1 MALNW
6 YLIKPPNEQVSG
18 FEDDDMSIGFDDAM
32 STGIARDVEIYNADL
47 TICKHARAVVLN
59 TVQDTQLKSLTR
71 NLLFPIGSCV
81 AGQYVK
87 MDDRYWLIVGI
98 VDNNTV
104 YEKAILSICTYK
116 LTWFGSRGQIIQRWA
131 NISSASQYNHGE
143 TYYQN
148 FGVRSDQ
155 LLVLMPNDDE
165 TLLLENGT
173 RFVVDRRCKIY
184 EQGYDETVTS
194 DTSKS
199 LIIYKLTRIDNVI
212 YDYQDSGHTEFVVY
226 QDEQQD
232 DDGYYVI
239 DGHGYWLCQKPPE
252 SKPMS
257 DHIEV
262 SSDILYDGIDSV
274 SCFAHFFDETNTEVQ
289 DPVVS
294 WVVECDFSDRL
305 AIEYVDNALLLS
317 SNDTRNIG
325 KSVTIIASADG
336 HEPISKQLS
345 IRAFI

>member
-18 FEDDDMSIGFDDAM
+18 FENDDMSIGFADAM
-32 STGIARDVEIYNADL
+32 STGIARDVEIYSADL
-47 TICKHARAVVLN
+47 SVCKPARAVVLN

-104 YEKAILSICTYK
+104 YEKAILSICTYM
-116 LTWFGSRGQIIQRWA
+116 LTWFGTHGQVVQRWA
-131 NISSASQYNHGE
+131 NITSASQYNHGE
-143 TYYQN
+143 SYFQN
-148 FGVRSDQ
+148 YGVRSDQ

-184 EQGYDETVTS
+184 ERDYDNTVTI
-194 DTSKS
+194 DTTKP

-212 YDYQDSGHTEFVVY
+212 YDYQDSGHSEFVVY
-226 QDEQQD
+226 QDEQQA

-239 DGHGYWLCQKPPE
+239 DGKGYWLCQKPPAT
-252 SKPMS
+252 PPTVNY
-257 DHIEV
+257 IEL
-262 SSDILYDGIDSV
+262 SSDILYDGIDSI
-274 SCFAHFFDETNTEVQ
+274 SCFAHFFDENNVEVQ
-289 DPVVS
+289 DINVS
-294 WVVECDFSDRL
+294 WVVDCPFADALTIDYVGNKLLVSSDN
-305 AIEYVDNALLLS
+305 VG
-317 SNDTRNIG
+317 NIG
-325 KSVTIIASADG
+325 KSVTVIASADG
-336 HEPISKQLS
+336 HEPISKQFS